1 MAQVKR
7 NTECHFL
14 GMEQAKNGVH
24 KKRHKVR
31 QENIERSTL
40 TLKHNLSFILS
51 FSCSPSPS
59 HMEMAVSGIK
69 YVKLAL

>member
-1 MAQVKR
+1 MA
-7 NTECHFL
+7 
-14 GMEQAKNGVH
+14 
-24 KKRHKVR
+24 KKDTKCGNRIKD
-31 QENIERSTL
+31 ESTL